1 MAPEAWTV
9 DRHLH
14 GRPDEVVAL
23 YRRFIELAEACGPFT
38 YAVAKTAITLKGSRR
53 GFAGVGLTRTSLDG
67 HLDLRRRV
75 EDRRIRRSA
84 PYTQRLFVH
93 QFRVSALDDLDETF
107 GGWLQEAWAV
117 GQGAHLAG
125 PPIHS

>member
-1 MAPEAWTV
+1 MEPDAWTV

-14 GRPDEVVAL
+14 GKPEDVIAL
-23 YRRFIELAEACGPFT
+23 YRRFIELVEGCGPFT
-38 YAVAKTAITLKGSRR
+38 YAVTKTAITLKGTRR
-53 GFAGVGLTRTSLDG
+53 GFAGVGLTHASLDG

-93 QFRVSALDDLDETF
+93 HFRVSTLDDLDETF
-107 GGWLQEAWAV
+107 RGWLGEAYAV

-125 PPIHS
+125 PPIRP

>member
-1 MAPEAWTV
+1 
-9 DRHLH
+9 
-14 GRPDEVVAL
+14 
-23 YRRFIELAEACGPFT
+23 
-38 YAVAKTAITLKGSRR
+38 VAKTAITLKGTGR
-53 GFAGVGLTRTSLDG
+53 GFAGVGLTNATLDG

-93 QFRVSALDDLDETF
+93 HFRVSTLDDLDETF

-125 PPIHS
+125 PPIHP